1 MEEEEIIPSISLC
14 KGDVWAY
21 TQNRGGDEA
30 GVVLK
35 GEVPCWGGELSLPPW
50 SFWTFLHNDYAYFY
64 TLIFK

>member
-1 MEEEEIIPSISLC
+1 MGTYTQCKRFMYNPVSKRIINNSLEEEEIIPSISLC

-35 GEVPCWGGELSLPPW
+35 GEVPC
-50 SFWTFLHNDYAYFY
+50 
-64 TLIFK
+64 